1 MRAVDELRPL
11 TAARLLTLWREC
23 GDAAAEELERAL
35 LCNARVLAECCFY
48 EGEPV
53 FADGAAVLDALTT
66 REMEDLLRRLAE
78 GAAPPAVAGE
88 NPAFD
93 RARFQR
99 LREEGL

>member
-1 MRAVDELRPL
+1 MRAVDELRSL

-23 GDAAAEELERAL
+23 GEAAEEELERAL
-35 LCNARVLAECCFY
+35 LCNARVLAECCFF

-66 REMEDLLRRLAE
+66 REMETLLRQLAE
-78 GAAPPAVAGE
+78 GDPPTAAAE

-93 RARFQR
+93 PETFQR
-99 LREEGL
+99 LRGESR